1 MIRPGSDFWTS
12 RKLKIK
18 AGRPPKH
25 VGGRWPPGGT
35 ANKVVTRRGD
45 KISKSN
51 VSQFFPPSCLNQESP
66 FKSTLFPA
74 KDLVPDLCEGVGDEW
89 FRWRRR
95 RRGVWLQLYT
105 VSRPSG
111 SQQLHPGLLHRLQT
125 SSNAT
130 LAKARH
136 CGVVQAGVVSGV
148 AVTDVDCEVGGC
160 APPPVTL
167 LSQMCPTTCEM
178 AYPPPPLLP
187 RPDFPHFPHLAPPP
201 SNFPSLG
208 PTNSFSTPSGY
219 PGLFPRLPGIFLQ
232 PIDLL
237 ALKIF
242 LESIITSILL
252 LIFALSVLNTR
263 ANFFCLFQDFPLVV
277 QDLDR
282 HLQRTKMF
290 KMTPKYAFLSWHSI
304 SFI

>member
-12 RKLKIK
+12 RKIKIK
-18 AGRPPKH
+18 AGRPPKR
-25 VGGRWPPGGT
+25 VGGRGPPGGT
-35 ANKVVTRRGD
+35 ANKVVTRLGD
-45 KISKSN
+45 EISKSD
-51 VSQFFPPSCLNQESP
+51 VSQFFFFSCLNQESP
-66 FKSTLFPA
+66 FKSTPFPA

-111 SQQLHPGLLHRLQT
+111 SQQLHPGLLHRHQT

-130 LAKARH
+130 LAKAGH
-136 CGVVQAGVVSGV
+136 CVVQAGVVSGV

-237 ALKIF
+237 TLKIF
-242 LESIITSILL
+242 LESII
-252 LIFALSVLNTR
+252 R
-263 ANFFCLFQDFPLVV
+263 AYC
-277 QDLDR
+277 
-282 HLQRTKMF
+282 
-290 KMTPKYAFLSWHSI
+290 Y
-304 SFI
+304 

>member
-1 MIRPGSDFWTS
+1 MSGSGGGGGDEVFGCSCTQCPDP
-12 RKLKIK
+12 
-18 AGRPPKH
+18 AG
-25 VGGRWPPGGT
+25 
-35 ANKVVTRRGD
+35 
-45 KISKSN
+45 
-51 VSQFFPPSCLNQESP
+51 LNN
-66 FKSTLFPA
+66 STLVF
-74 KDLVPDLCEGVGDEW
+74 LSC
-89 FRWRRR
+89 R
-95 RRGVWLQLYT
+95 
-105 VSRPSG
+105 
-111 SQQLHPGLLHRLQT
+111 HQT
-125 SSNAT
+125 SFNAT

-232 PIDLL
+232 PVDLL

-252 LIFALSVLNTR
+252 LIFALSVLNAQ
-263 ANFFCLFQDFPLVV
+263 ANLVLSISGFPFGGPGFRPPPPEDENV
-277 QDLDR
+277 QDDPKVCFSLMAQYTF
-282 HLQRTKMF
+282 HLQL
-290 KMTPKYAFLSWHSI
+290 KYYI
-304 SFI
+304 SFRRWKIILSEMR

>member
-12 RKLKIK
+12 RKIKIK

-35 ANKVVTRRGD
+35 ANKVVTRLGD

-111 SQQLHPGLLHRLQT
+111 SENN
-125 SSNAT
+125 ST
-130 LAKARH
+130 LVFCTGSK
-136 CGVVQAGVVSGV
+136 
-148 AVTDVDCEVGGC
+148 
-160 APPPVTL
+160 PV
-167 LSQMCPTTCEM
+167 PTQ
-178 AYPPPPLLP
+178 PLL
-187 RPDFPHFPHLAPPP
+187 
-201 SNFPSLG
+201 
-208 PTNSFSTPSGY
+208 
-219 PGLFPRLPGIFLQ
+219 RLDTVWYRLVW
-232 PIDLL
+232 
-237 ALKIF
+237 
-242 LESIITSILL
+242 
-252 LIFALSVLNTR
+252 SVVW
-263 ANFFCLFQDFPLVV
+263 Q
-277 QDLDR
+277 
-282 HLQRTKMF
+282 
-290 KMTPKYAFLSWHSI
+290 
-304 SFI
+304 

>member
-1 MIRPGSDFWTS
+1 M
-12 RKLKIK
+12 
-18 AGRPPKH
+18 
-25 VGGRWPPGGT
+25 
-35 ANKVVTRRGD
+35 
-45 KISKSN
+45 
-51 VSQFFPPSCLNQESP
+51 SQFFFSSCLNQESP
-66 FKSTLFPA
+66 FKSTPFPA

-111 SQQLHPGLLHRLQT
+111 SQQLHPGLVHRHQT

-136 CGVVQAGVVSGV
+136 CVVQAGV
-148 AVTDVDCEVGGC
+148 AVTNVDCEVGGC

-237 ALKIF
+237 TLKIF
-242 LESIITSILL
+242 LESII
-252 LIFALSVLNTR
+252 R
-263 ANFFCLFQDFPLVV
+263 AYCYWFLHGQFWMLKLTLFCRFQDFPLVV

-282 HLQRTKMF
+282 HRQRTKMF

-304 SFI
+304 PFICNFYITLPFGGGKSFCLRCDSAFFQNMSNRKNKSSIK